1 MPSLRL
7 VGALRKAG
15 VDRGARRRQRQE
27 AARSVDVHRQGRPVL
42 ALDAN
47 DTLDGIDV
55 LAGFTCAVRNIFDG

>member
-1 MPSLRL
+1 MWLSFGVQVVL
-7 VGALRKAG
+7 VVRP
-15 VDRGARRRQRQE
+15 E
-27 AARSVDVHRQGRPVL
+27 TRSVDVHRQGRPVL